1 MQDAGTELNKLKR
14 DIESQLMSKHMR
26 AQTVLKARLMVN
38 FWQPLRVII
47 NDRRLGSAADK
58 MLGNEILDMNPYAI
72 ELKNIVNAGA
82 VGVCKVLERG
92 ARVFEHDAERVYA
105 IAAKYQESQSEVV
118 DAIFALNEVEVEELI
133 KEYAK
138 AGFLKLAEHQL
149 DFLKEHLEGGALANP
164 TAELKKKLKGQSPHN
179 DLCEG
184 HYGLYDYVHSKRSP
198 NTKQINVNAG
208 TVWLS
213 NKIAERS
220 ADETLLPTW
229 AWLELVSFGN
239 SKAEADLA
247 YDAKTK
253 SDDELAE
260 RTYQAVLRARK
271 DESLVKKLTKQLQA
285 MRDNGHT
292 LCRTVA
298 ALDRAVHAKRIRST
312 TP

>member
-1 MQDAGTELNKLKR
+1 
-14 DIESQLMSKHMR
+14 MSKHMR

-149 DFLKEHLEGGALANP
+149 DFLKEHL
-164 TAELKKKLKGQSPHN
+164 
-179 DLCEG
+179 
-184 HYGLYDYVHSKRSP
+184 
-198 NTKQINVNAG
+198 
-208 TVWLS
+208 
-213 NKIAERS
+213 
-220 ADETLLPTW
+220 
-229 AWLELVSFGN
+229 
-239 SKAEADLA
+239 
-247 YDAKTK
+247 
-253 SDDELAE
+253 
-260 RTYQAVLRARK
+260 
-271 DESLVKKLTKQLQA
+271 
-285 MRDNGHT
+285 
-292 LCRTVA
+292 
-298 ALDRAVHAKRIRST
+298 
-312 TP
+312 